1 VETLNPRID
10 VVFKLLLGAERNRAL
25 LKMLLEDVLQPE
37 RPIEDVQVVNPEIEV
52 ESVDGRGLVLDVNVL
67 HDDGTRT
74 NVEMQTYRQRG
85 MQQRAL
91 FHWARMYAN
100 ALPRGAPFADLPR
113 VRVIFFLTY
122 RLLPGARLH
131 SRFRVLE
138 TDDGHLLDDALE
150 IHTVELPKL
159 GGGEV
164 PARDAGGAAWARF
177 FAAEDDAARRE
188 VAMTNARM
196 QEVLSALDLL
206 SEDGKARYFAK
217 WREDQI
223 LLDELSRRK
232 DRQWAEEQGRAV
244 GWEKGLAEGREAG
257 RAEGREAGRAEG
269 REEGRAEGR
278 AEGREAGREA
288 GREEGR
294 EALRRATLDLAA
306 ALELPIDT
314 TRERWLAALD
324 LDVLRALPARLARDR
339 RWPD

>member
-1 VETLNPRID
+1 
-10 VVFKLLLGAERNRAL
+10 
-25 LKMLLEDVLQPE
+25 
-37 RPIEDVQVVNPEIEV
+37 
-52 ESVDGRGLVLDVNVL
+52 
-67 HDDGTRT
+67 
-74 NVEMQTYRQRG
+74 
-85 MQQRAL
+85 
-91 FHWARMYAN
+91 
-100 ALPRGAPFADLPR
+100 
-113 VRVIFFLTY
+113 
-122 RLLPGARLH
+122 
-131 SRFRVLE
+131 
-138 TDDGHLLDDALE
+138 
-150 IHTVELPKL
+150 
-159 GGGEV
+159 
-164 PARDAGGAAWARF
+164 
-177 FAAEDDAARRE
+177 
-188 VAMTNARM
+188 
-196 QEVLSALDLL
+196 VLSALDLL

-257 RAEGREAGRAEG
+257 LAEGLEAGRAAGREVGLEEGREAGLAEGREA
-269 REEGRAEGR
+269 GRAEGR